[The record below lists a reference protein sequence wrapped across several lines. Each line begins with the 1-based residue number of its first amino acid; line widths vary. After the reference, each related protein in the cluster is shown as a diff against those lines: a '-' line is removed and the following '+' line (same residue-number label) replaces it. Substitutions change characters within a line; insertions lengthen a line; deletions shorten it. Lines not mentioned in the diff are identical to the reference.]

1 MMLGNFS
8 DFHSAHAIIVA
19 TKSYKLNPGQLM
31 QQTNTTIKQ
40 TMQLKFSEHS
50 DLSHYLWLH
59 HHLKDHTPNL
69 KGGLCSATAP

>member
-1 MMLGNFS
+1 
-8 DFHSAHAIIVA
+8 
-19 TKSYKLNPGQLM
+19 M

-59 HHLKDHTPNL
+59 HHLEDHTPNL